1 MPVAQLESELRIPVS
16 PGLALPATSIIPSG
30 AGGLVIFAH
39 GAGSSRLSPRNTA
52 VATWLRDH
60 GSLGTVLFDLLTPAE
75 DVDYRMRFDIPL
87 LARRLATTTR
97 WIAEQP
103 FAQGLALGYFG
114 ASTGAAAA
122 FRAAAAIETPISAIV
137 SRGGRP
143 DMASDVLPDILTP
156 TLLIVGGD
164 DEPVIA
170 LNRQAFDLLGGEK
183 AMEIIPGATH
193 LFEEPGA
200 LEQVARLGEDWF
212 ERHLTPE

>member
-52 VATWLRDH
+52 VAAWLRDH